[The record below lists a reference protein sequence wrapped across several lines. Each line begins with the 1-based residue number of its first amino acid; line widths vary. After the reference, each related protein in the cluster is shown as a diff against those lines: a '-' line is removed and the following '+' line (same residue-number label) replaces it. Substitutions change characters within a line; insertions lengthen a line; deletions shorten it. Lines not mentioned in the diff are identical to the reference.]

1 MKIIMYSVMF
11 PLILVIPA
19 NGLRIPDGVPTTVR
33 PNELRQNACC
43 KFLCQV
49 QTLCRHIHRQ
59 VYLESCCNGW
69 ICTTSFNFIRNRS
82 VILENPRQ
90 CNNRIVGIKYVLH
103 CLNSNCSSPDQYALC
118 YC

>member
-19 NGLRIPDGVPTTVR
+19 NGLRIPDGVPTT
-33 PNELRQNACC
+33 NSCCTFLR
-43 KFLCQV
+43 QV
-49 QTLCRHIHRQ
+49 QTLCRYIHRQ

-69 ICTTSFNFIRNRS
+69 VCPMSFNFIRNRS

-90 CNNRIVGIKYVLH
+90 CGNDCVAGIKQ
-103 CLNSNCSSPDQYALC
+103 CSSLDWYGLC
-118 YC
+118 Y